1 MHVPTLMSHKLRNG
15 ENLFVGQLAD
25 LDLNDHLI
33 RKKQLAQYGV
43 RAQWREQSLATGL
56 VKAQCKG
63 VTLLKLV

>member
-33 RKKQLAQYGV
+33 RKKQLAQHGV
-43 RAQWREQSLATGL
+43 RAQ
-56 VKAQCKG
+56 
-63 VTLLKLV
+63 